1 MYFNGSSAVSF
12 VNLSFMLMKHSR
24 AEEWEGAEI
33 SSARG
38 CYTVGQKS
46 KTAWTVIDGAALPG
60 NLILSCIGA
69 KYTGEDSIKLTWQE
83 ECGGHGACHH
93 HPQNIE
99 CDLALVSFPDPP
111 RKNRERVWQHVYTSS
126 CPRGLYTRANQI
138 AEIMYVTFNRGC
150 ANSSVYS
157 DHHGVQLTRPSKFPE
172 GE

>member
-99 CDLALVSFPDPP
+99 CDLAPVHKICEQQGEACNFTLCEVAGFPLLFIFYRSHPF
-111 RKNRERVWQHVYTSS
+111 
-126 CPRGLYTRANQI
+126 
-138 AEIMYVTFNRGC
+138 M
-150 ANSSVYS
+150 
-157 DHHGVQLTRPSKFPE
+157 
-172 GE
+172 

>member
-46 KTAWTVIDGAALPG
+46 KTAWTVMDGAALPG

-69 KYTGEDSIKLTWQE
+69 KHTGEDSIKLTWQE

-99 CDLALVSFPDPP
+99 CDLAPVHKCGCRLPP
-111 RKNRERVWQHVYTSS
+111 VVHFLQVTHFHV
-126 CPRGLYTRANQI
+126 NKI
-138 AEIMYVTFNRGC
+138 AFYR
-150 ANSSVYS
+150 S
-157 DHHGVQLTRPSKFPE
+157 P
-172 GE
+172 

>member
-12 VNLSFMLMKHSR
+12 VNLLMKHSR

-46 KTAWTVIDGAALPG
+46 KTVMDGAALALPG
-60 NLILSCIGA
+60 NLVLSCIGA
-69 KYTGEDSIKLTWQE
+69 KYTGEDSIKLSWQE

-99 CDLALVSFPDPP
+99 RDLVLNLLQFTNVVGCRLLPVVHFFTGHTVSC
-111 RKNRERVWQHVYTSS
+111 KQ
-126 CPRGLYTRANQI
+126 
-138 AEIMYVTFNRGC
+138 
-150 ANSSVYS
+150 NS
-157 DHHGVQLTRPSKFPE
+157 LL
-172 GE
+172 